1 MMIMAARPLVS
12 VIMVIGAQRERAG
25 RALASVLAQH
35 GLENAE
41 VLLFDAAFDRYPPL
55 PGSDHAAVTVHPV
68 PAANSLNVIRA
79 QAAEIARGEAVAYL
93 EEHILVVP
101 GWLDAIVSGFRAGH
115 GGVGGEPGALN
126 PGRGISDAITLM
138 NYGPFRPTPAPR
150 TFHMLPGHNSAYR
163 RDLLLSFGELLP
175 SLLASEVLL
184 NWKIIEKG
192 HTLLLD
198 PAAKFLH
205 LNEEALSMIAVGYY
219 HWNRSFGE
227 NRARVYGWGWG
238 RRILQGVATPFVPAV
253 RYMKNLAHLL
263 RNDRQSLP
271 ILFRYT
277 GVFLYAQAAAAVGM
291 AIGALF
297 GAGDA
302 EAKFLDYELN
312 SERTI

>member
-1 MMIMAARPLVS
+1 MMIMTARPFVS
-12 VIMVIGAQRERAG
+12 IIMVIGVQRERAG

-41 VLLFDAAFDRYPPL
+41 VLLFDTAFDRCPPV

-68 PAANSLNVIRA
+68 REAKSVNVIRA

-93 EEHILVVP
+93 EEHIFVVP
-101 GWLDAIVSGFRAGH
+101 GWLDAITRGFRAGH
-115 GGVGGEPGALN
+115 GGVGGEPGVLN

-138 NYGPFRPTPAPR
+138 NYGPFRPTPTPR

-163 RDLLLSFGELLP
+163 RDLLLSFGDLLP
-175 SLLASEVLL
+175 TLLASEVLL
-184 NWKIIEKG
+184 GWKIIEKG

-205 LNEEALSMIAVGYY
+205 LNEEALAMISVGYY

-227 NRARVYGWGWG
+227 NRAKVYKWTWW
-238 RRILQGVATPFVPAV
+238 RRILQGAATPLVPVV
-253 RYMKNLAHLL
+253 RYMKYLVYLL

-277 GVFLYAQAAAAVGM
+277 GVFLYAEAAAAIGM
-291 AIGALF
+291 AIGVLL

-312 SERTI
+312 SERRI